1 MTAITP
7 LPSGSPARLRS
18 GPTTPDPPPRLRRRL
33 AESNSRMF
41 RASPLNYLVLLIT
54 FVLSTFPLY
63 WMLVLA
69 SRTNDEVIALPP
81 PLTPGGHLAGNV
93 RKLFENQDVLF
104 AKALI
109 NSFIV
114 AGTITLGVV
123 TFSALAGFAFAKL
136 RFRGSNL
143 LLGIVVLTMMVPI
156 QLGTIPLYMM
166 MSWLGLQGTL
176 PTVILPFLAN
186 GFGVFMMRQ
195 YAGQAVPD
203 ELIEAARVDGASTL
217 RIFFSVVLP
226 ALRPAAAILGLF
238 TFMQYWNDFLWP
250 YVALNPEHPTVQV
263 ALSRLSSGY
272 YTDQAL
278 VMAGTLMATLP
289 LIVVVVLF
297 GRQLISGIMDGAVKA

>member
-1 MTAITP
+1 MTTIDLATP
-7 LPSGSPARLRS
+7 QSL
-18 GPTTPDPPPRLRRRL
+18 PDPPPRLSRRL
-33 AESNSRMF
+33 VESNNKLF
-41 RASPLNYLVLLIT
+41 RASPLNYVVLVIT
-54 FVLSTFPLY
+54 FILSAFPLY

-69 SRTNDEVIALPP
+69 SRTNDEVVQLPP
-81 PLTPGGHLAGNV
+81 PLVPGGNLANNV
-93 RKLFENQDVLF
+93 EKLFAAQDVLF
-104 AKALI
+104 AKALM

-114 AGTITLGVV
+114 AGTITVSVV
-123 TFSALAGFAFAKL
+123 IFSALAGFAFSKL
-136 RFRGSNL
+136 TFRGSNL
-143 LLGIVVLTMMVPI
+143 LLGVVVLTMMVPV

-166 MSWLGLQGTL
+166 MDWLGISGTL
-176 PTVILPFLAN
+176 PTVILPFLVS

-195 YAGQAVPD
+195 YASQAVPD

-250 YVALNPEHPTVQV
+250 YVSLNPENPTVQV
-263 ALSRLSSGY
+263 ALSRLSSGTDY
-272 YTDQAL
+272 YQDQAL

-289 LIVVVVLF
+289 LIAVVVIF

>member
-7 LPSGSPARLRS
+7 LPAEITLDEP
-18 GPTTPDPPPRLRRRL
+18 PPPRARLSRRL
-33 AESNSRMF
+33 AESNSRMY
-41 RASPLNYLVLLIT
+41 RASPLNYVVLVTT

-63 WMLVLA
+63 WMVVLA
-69 SRTNDEVIALPP
+69 SRTNDEIVQLPP
-81 PLTPGGHLAGNV
+81 PLTPGGHLAHNV
-93 RKLFENQDVLF
+93 HTLFASPDVLF
-104 AKALI
+104 AKALL
-109 NSFIV
+109 NSVIV
-114 AGTITLGVV
+114 AGTITVSVV

-143 LLGIVVLTMMVPI
+143 LLGFVVLTMMVPI
-156 QLGTIPLYMM
+156 QLGIVPLYMM
-166 MSWLGLQGTL
+166 MGWLGLTGSL
-176 PTVILPFLAN
+176 PTVILPFLVS

-226 ALRPAAAILGLF
+226 ALRPAAAILGMF

-250 YVALNPEHPTVQV
+250 YVSLDPDHPTVQV
-263 ALSRLSSGY
+263 ALSRLSTGTAY
-272 YTDQAL
+272 YQDQAL

-289 LIVVVVLF
+289 LIVVVVIF

>member
-7 LPSGSPARLRS
+7 LPAGSTA
-18 GPTTPDPPPRLRRRL
+18 GQDPDPTPTPKLSRRL

-41 RASPLNYLVLLIT
+41 RASPLNYVVLVIT

-69 SRTNDEVIALPP
+69 SRTNDEIVQLPP
-81 PLTPGGHLAGNV
+81 PLTPGGQLVHNV
-93 RKLFENQDVLF
+93 RTLFDSPDVLF
-104 AKALI
+104 VKALF

-114 AGTITLGVV
+114 AGTITISVV

-143 LLGIVVLTMMVPI
+143 LLGFVVLTMMVPI
-156 QLGTIPLYMM
+156 QLGIVPLYMM
-166 MSWLGLQGTL
+166 MGWLGLTGTL
-176 PTVILPFLAN
+176 PTVILPFLVS

-226 ALRPAAAILGLF
+226 ALRPAAAILGMF

-250 YVALNPEHPTVQV
+250 YVALDPDHPTVQV
-263 ALSRLSSGY
+263 ALSRLSTGTAY
-272 YTDQAL
+272 YQDQAL

-289 LIVVVVLF
+289 LLVVVVIF